1 MYYLADRLNAEQ
13 DEEVWINIVNG
24 LPKLKFEILADK
36 SSLM

>member
-1 MYYLADRLNAEQ
+1 MYFLADKLNEGQ

-36 SSLM
+36 SSSM